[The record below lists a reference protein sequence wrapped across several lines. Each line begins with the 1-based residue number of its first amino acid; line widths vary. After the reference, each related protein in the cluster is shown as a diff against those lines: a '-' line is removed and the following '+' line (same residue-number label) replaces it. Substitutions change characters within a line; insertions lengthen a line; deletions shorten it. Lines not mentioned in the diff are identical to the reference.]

1 MTFLAISLPIGLFL
15 GFESKFMKTELS
27 LSIPIITS
35 VLYLLT
41 VTFLLLA
48 SFSDPGIINRFP
60 LRGRM
65 MKERKDVRINQLGI
79 LRTYKF
85 CGTCSIVRPM
95 RSTHCGDCNNCVERF
110 DHHCPW
116 IGNCAGKRNYKYF
129 YIFIILLNVLTLF
142 IGAME
147 IAHIAVYVHEQIG
160 EKDAAEALCKCI
172 ISIFTIIYGGLSM
185 IFTTGLLIY
194 HTRLVSTNTTTK
206 EDLKKFFMNPFG
218 NQYRRSLCE
227 NIKRVICPKIRK
239 RTILNEL
246 VWRKDIQVHSLQTEE
261 KRNLNDEDERKESQV
276 KEVNVKSI
284 KIELNERKEE
294 NKSSEKYSGCSESL
308 NKGDKRKIPQ
318 LNIQIDLQKSNETGV
333 ENSNGKENEKEPIKQ
348 LKQNINN

>member
-15 GFESKFMKTELS
+15 GFDSKFMKNDLS

-35 VLYLLT
+35 LLYILT
-41 VTFLLLA
+41 VTFLILA
-48 SFSDPGIINRFP
+48 SFSDPGIISRFP

-65 MKERKDVRINQLGI
+65 MSERKDVRINQLGI

-129 YIFIILLNVLTLF
+129 YIFIVLLNVLTLF
-142 IGAME
+142 IGAMA
-147 IAHIAVYVHEQIG
+147 ITHIAVYVHEQIS
-160 EKDAAEALCKCI
+160 EKEAAEALCKCI

-185 IFTTGLLIY
+185 VFTTGLLIY
-194 HTRLVSTNTTTK
+194 HTRLVCTNTTTK
-206 EDLKKFFMNPFG
+206 EDLKKLFVNPFG
-218 NQYRRSLCE
+218 NPYRRSLCE
-227 NIKRVICPKIRK
+227 NLKRVICPKIRK
-239 RTILNEL
+239 RTILNYL
-246 VWRKDIQVHSLQTEE
+246 VWRKDIQVNSLQTEE
-261 KRNLNDEDERKESQV
+261 KRNLNEDERKESQI
-276 KEVNVKSI
+276 KEVNEVNKI

-294 NKSSEKYSGCSESL
+294 NKSTDKYSGCSESVS
-308 NKGDKRKIPQ
+308 KGEKRKIPQ
-318 LNIQIDLQKSNETGV
+318 LNIEIDLQKSNETGI
-333 ENSNGKENEKEPIKQ
+333 ENSNGKEPIHQ
-348 LKQNINN
+348 LKQNTDK